1 MQFLIRKTREWELG
15 ILAPLLIIALYRIF
29 SHPVWLVWS
38 GRGLPLSQ
46 DGEWYLNYARG
57 LLETFTIRMNID
69 EILYMGYNLLLTA
82 MLAIFKDPVAVI
94 YLQAL
99 LASLAVILV
108 YLTGKTLFNRRTG
121 ILASLFYLYNWDVTL
136 WSTYLLSD
144 SLFVSLLLLT
154 VFLLIRAV
162 DAGHSAK
169 RRWLVFLL
177 TALYLFFFRPTGVV
191 VVTMMLLYILVR
203 ADRSWVLKKLQ
214 RLRFGLICS
223 LGGLLIFVGFLIVS
237 GRLDSFFQSLQY
249 NVKLVM
255 YNIYAKGQIYD
266 IPTRFDYFFR
276 PDYTIN
282 IGNSLAAS
290 FIANNWEAVSVL
302 YFRRAVAFLGIW
314 TWMIKPQ
321 NLADWLFF
329 LYCALPSLFFVWGTI
344 AAINDG
350 KFKRA
355 SILWFIVVAV
365 FFFCVLL
372 FIDSMYRYRFP
383 AMPFVG
389 MIAAYGLDRMISGGC
404 SLAKR
409 HTCTQ

>member
-1 MQFLIRKTREWELG
+1 MQYLIRKTREWELW
-15 ILAPLLIIALYRIF
+15 ILLPLLTVSLYRIL
-29 SHPVWLVWS
+29 SHPIWLVWS
-38 GRGLPLSQ
+38 GRGLPRSE
-46 DGEWYLNYARG
+46 DSDWYLNYARS
-57 LLETFTIRMNID
+57 LLETFVIRLNID
-69 EILYMGYNLLLTA
+69 EILYLGYNLLLTV
-82 MLAIFKDPVAVI
+82 MLTIFEDPVAVI

-99 LASLAVILV
+99 LASLAVVLV

-121 ILASLFYLYNWDVTL
+121 IIASLFYLYNWDVTL

-154 VFLLIRAV
+154 VYLLIRAV
-162 DAGHSAK
+162 DGGHSVK
-169 RRWLVFLL
+169 RRWLVFSL

-203 ADRSWVLKKLQ
+203 ADRSLMLKNLQ
-214 RLRFGLICS
+214 RFRFGLICS
-223 LGGLLIFVGFLIVS
+223 LGGLLLVAGFLILS
-237 GRLDSFFQSLQY
+237 GRLDGFFQSLQY
-249 NVKLVM
+249 NVKLIM
-255 YNIYAKGQIYD
+255 YNVYAKGQVYD

-314 TWMIKPQ
+314 AWMLKPQ
-321 NLADWLFF
+321 NLGDWLFF
-329 LYCALPSLFFVWGTI
+329 LYCSLPSLFFVWGTF

-350 KFKRA
+350 RFKRA

-389 MIAAYGLDRMISGGC
+389 MVAAYGLDRLISGGC

-409 HTCTQ
+409 HTCTN